1 MTEIIKFDIN
11 DIIPER
17 EEVLRNQGIIPGAV
31 IEDKIRDLLEQAMQ
45 EFQSL
50 AEPVGIMKEVLIG
63 DFKDIYKGEGL
74 NDERT
79 PVADIFPKADCMAL
93 FAVTLSQ
100 KISDE
105 IDQRFNTNNFAEGCM
120 LDAAASAGADQ
131 AAEIMQKMYEQIIAE
146 RFDDFA
152 AIGLVRYSPGY
163 CGWHISAQKKLFEY
177 LNPDKIGINL
187 RKTYLMDPL
196 KSVSGVII
204 AGPKEIHQFENN
216 YPCCDKCDD
225 QTCLEL
231 MQVLKNA

>member
-31 IEDKIRDLLEQAMQ
+31 LEDKIRDLLEQSMQ
-45 EFQSL
+45 DFRTL
-50 AEPVGIMKEVLIG
+50 AEPIGIIKEISTD
-63 DFKDIYKGEGL
+63 DFGWIYNGEGL
-74 NDERT
+74 NEKHT
-79 PVADIFPKADCMAL
+79 PVADIFPKANCTAL
-93 FAVTLSQ
+93 FAVTLGQ

-105 IDQRFNTNNFAEGCM
+105 IDQRFKTNNFAEGCM

-131 AAEIMQKMYEQIIAE
+131 AAKIMQKVYEQKIAE
-146 RFDDFA
+146 RFDDFGV
-152 AIGLVRYSPGY
+152 IGVVRYSPGY

-177 LNPDKIGINL
+177 LSPDKIGIRL
-187 RKTYLMDPL
+187 RETYLMDPL

-216 YPCCDKCDD
+216 YPCCENCDD
-225 QTCLEL
+225 QTCLER
-231 MQVLKNA
+231 MQALKNA